1 MAGTSVLRKTEN
13 RKLKTENREWAFSAQ
28 GRGPDLLLLHGF
40 GASSFSWRDNVE
52 VLSRHFRVWTLDL
65 PGHGSSP
72 APLTADY
79 RPEALAQGVSD
90 FLDRRGLA
98 KVAVAG
104 NSLGGGLAL
113 LMARDHPQ
121 RVTALI
127 LLAPAVALTRIPWIF
142 YPLRLPGLGL
152 LAAALMGPWVMPLA
166 LRLTYWRWDRIT
178 PQVVAGY
185 AAPFR
190 DLRRRLALR
199 RLCRQARLQPLEEI
213 EAWLKSVRQ
222 PTVIIWG
229 QEDRILPV
237 AQAYWLKARLPQ
249 AQMVLL
255 AQVGHAPQ
263 EEAPQQVNKIIID
276 FLAPSL
282 KN

>member
-1 MAGTSVLRKTEN
+1 MFNQHRWFFLDEG
-13 RKLKTENREWAFSAQ
+13 Q
-28 GRGPDLLLLHGF
+28 GPDLLLLHGL
-40 GASSFSWRDNVE
+40 GASSFSWRDNLAP
-52 VLSRHFRVWTLDL
+52 LSRHFRVLAPDL

-79 RPEALAQGVSD
+79 RPEALAQGVLE
-90 FLDRRGLA
+90 FMDRRGLA
-98 KVAVAG
+98 EVAVAG

-113 LMARDHPQ
+113 LLARDHPQ

-152 LAAALMGPWVMPLA
+152 LAAALMGPWIIPLA
-166 LRLTYWRWDRIT
+166 LRLAYHRWDRIT

-222 PTVIIWG
+222 PTLIIWG
-229 QEDRILPV
+229 QKDRILPV
-237 AQAYWLKARLPQ
+237 AQAHWLKARLPQ
-249 AQMVLL
+249 AELVLL
-255 AQVGHAPQ
+255 PQVGHAPQ
-263 EEAPQQVNKIIID
+263 EEAPEEVNKIIID